1 MMVLSFGRRGN
12 YPYACARV
20 RAKKSLLLTKEN
32 YPKLLMMDLNEIG
45 RFLGETQYSVEMTEL
60 ASRYDGVN
68 LIELGTSRNL
78 ARMYNGVLSFT
89 KGELRS
95 MIAGYLERWDVWN
108 LKTILRGKYYG
119 ATLEDIKED
128 LVPAGKLTEDDL
140 NEMLGLDSVTDVLEK
155 VKKLDWVKV
164 PQEAL
169 NSLQTTGK
177 LSGVEDYLDK
187 AYYEHLLE
195 SINPNSKPEKIL
207 LGYVRKEIDAN
218 NLLTILK
225 LKREGLTPEKIA
237 PYLIEGGDELT
248 KREMERLIAVENFEA
263 LLQELQKYSF
273 YEDIKDALEKISTT
287 NSLNDVTLSIKRLHA
302 RQAEKFSHLYP
313 LSVLPI
319 IDYLIRKKIEVDNI
333 RVIARCK
340 ESGLG
345 PETIKKLLVI

>member
-1 MMVLSFGRRGN
+1 MMASIFGGRGN

-78 ARMYNGVLSFT
+78 ARMYNGVLEFT
-89 KGELRS
+89 KGELRD

-108 LKTILRGKYYG
+108 IKTVLRGKYYG
-119 ATLEDIKED
+119 ASVEDIRED
-128 LVPAGKLTEDDL
+128 LVPAGRLREDDL
-140 NEMLGLDSVTDVLEK
+140 NALLALESVTEVLENI
-155 VKKLDWVKV
+155 KLEWVEV
-164 PQEAL
+164 PQEAI
-169 NSLQTTGK
+169 SALQTTGE
-177 LSGVEDYLDK
+177 LSTVEDYLDK
-187 AYYEHLLE
+187 AYYKHALE
-195 SINPNSKPEKIL
+195 SINPSSRPEKIL
-207 LGYVRKEIDAN
+207 LGYLRKEIDAS

-225 LKREGLTPEKIA
+225 LKREGLSPDKIS

-248 KREMERLIAVENFEA
+248 RKEMERLIAIEGFDPLV
-263 LLQELQKYSF
+263 QELQKYSF
-273 YEDIKDALEKISTT
+273 YEDIKEALEKVSTT
-287 NSLNDVTLSIKRLHA
+287 NSLNDVTLAIKRLHS
-302 RQAEKFSHLYP
+302 RQAERFSHLYP

-340 ESGLG
+340 ESGLDT
-345 PETIKKLLVI
+345 ETIKKLLVI

>member
-1 MMVLSFGRRGN
+1 MMASIFGRRGN

-45 RFLGETQYSVEMTEL
+45 RFLGETQYNVEMTEL

-78 ARMYNGVLSFT
+78 ARMYNGVLEFT
-89 KGELRS
+89 KGELRD

-108 LKTILRGKYYG
+108 IKTVLRGKYYG
-119 ATLEDIKED
+119 ASVEDIRED
-128 LVPAGKLTEDDL
+128 LVPAGRLGEDDL
-140 NEMLGLDSVTDVLEK
+140 NALMALESVTEVLENI
-155 VKKLDWVKV
+155 KLEWVEV
-164 PQEAL
+164 PQEAI
-169 NSLQTTGK
+169 SALQATGE
-177 LSGVEDYLDK
+177 LSTVEDYLDK
-187 AYYEHLLE
+187 AYYKHALE
-195 SINPNSKPEKIL
+195 SINPSSRPEKIL
-207 LGYVRKEIDAN
+207 LGYLRKEIDAN

-225 LKREGLTPEKIA
+225 LKREGLSPEKIS

-248 KREMERLIAVENFEA
+248 RKEMERLIAIEGFDPLV
-263 LLQELQKYSF
+263 QELQKYSF
-273 YEDIKDALEKISTT
+273 YEDIKEALEKVSTT
-287 NSLNDVTLSIKRLHA
+287 NSLNDVTLAIKRLHS
-302 RQAEKFSHLYP
+302 RQAERFSHLYP

-340 ESGLG
+340 ESGLD

>member
-1 MMVLSFGRRGN
+1 MMASIFGRRGN

-78 ARMYNGVLSFT
+78 ARMYNGVLEFT
-89 KGELRS
+89 KGELRD

-108 LKTILRGKYYG
+108 IKTVLRGKYYG
-119 ATLEDIKED
+119 ASVEDIRED
-128 LVPAGKLTEDDL
+128 LVPAGRLREDDL
-140 NEMLGLDSVTDVLEK
+140 NALLALESVTEVLENI
-155 VKKLDWVKV
+155 KLEWVEV
-164 PQEAL
+164 PQEAI
-169 NSLQTTGK
+169 SALQTTGE
-177 LSGVEDYLDK
+177 LSTVEDYLDK
-187 AYYEHLLE
+187 AYYKHALE
-195 SINPNSKPEKIL
+195 SINPSSRPEKIL
-207 LGYVRKEIDAN
+207 LGYLRKEIDAN

-225 LKREGLTPEKIA
+225 LKREGISPDKIS

-248 KREMERLIAVENFEA
+248 MKEMERLIAIEGFDPLV
-263 LLQELQKYSF
+263 QELQKYSF
-273 YEDIKDALEKISTT
+273 YEDIKEALEKVSTT
-287 NSLNDVTLSIKRLHA
+287 NSLNDVTLAIKRLHS
-302 RQAEKFSHLYP
+302 RQAERFSHLYP

-340 ESGLG
+340 ESGLDT
-345 PETIKKLLVI
+345 ETIKKLLVI

>member
-1 MMVLSFGRRGN
+1 MMASIFGRRGN

-78 ARMYNGVLSFT
+78 ARMYNGVLEFT
-89 KGELRS
+89 KGELRD

-108 LKTILRGKYYG
+108 IKTILRGKYYG
-119 ATLEDIKED
+119 ASIEDIRED
-128 LVPAGKLTEDDL
+128 LVPAGRLDEDDL
-140 NEMLGLDSVTDVLEK
+140 NALMAMESVTEVLDNI
-155 VKKLDWVKV
+155 KKLDWAVV
-164 PQEAL
+164 PQEAT
-169 NSLQTTGK
+169 SALQSTGK
-177 LSGVEDYLDK
+177 LSTVEDYLDK

-195 SINPNSKPEKIL
+195 SINPTSKPEKIL
-207 LGYVRKEIDAN
+207 MDYVRKEIDAT

-225 LKREGLTPEKIA
+225 LKREGLTPEKIV
-237 PYLIEGGDELT
+237 PYLIDGGDELT
-248 KREMERLIAVENFEA
+248 KKEMERLIATEGFDPLV
-263 LLQELQKYSF
+263 QELQKYSF
-273 YEDIKDALEKISTT
+273 YEGIKDALEKISTT
-287 NSLNDVTLSIKRLHA
+287 NSLNDVTLAIKRMQA

-333 RVIARCK
+333 RIIARCK
-340 ESGLG
+340 ESGLD
-345 PETIKKLLVI
+345 PDTIKKLLVM

>member
-1 MMVLSFGRRGN
+1 MASIFGRRGN

-78 ARMYNGVLSFT
+78 ARMYNGVLEFT
-89 KGELRS
+89 KGELRD

-108 LKTILRGKYYG
+108 IKTVLRGKYYG
-119 ATLEDIKED
+119 ASVEDIRED
-128 LVPAGKLTEDDL
+128 LVPAGRLREDDL
-140 NEMLGLDSVTDVLEK
+140 NALLALESVTEVLENI
-155 VKKLDWVKV
+155 KLEWVEV
-164 PQEAL
+164 PQEAI
-169 NSLQTTGK
+169 SALQTTGE
-177 LSGVEDYLDK
+177 LSTVEDYLDK
-187 AYYEHLLE
+187 AYYKHALE
-195 SINPNSKPEKIL
+195 SINPSSRPEKIL
-207 LGYVRKEIDAN
+207 LGYLRKEIDAS

-225 LKREGLTPEKIA
+225 LKREGLSPDKIS

-248 KREMERLIAVENFEA
+248 RKEMERLIAIEGFDPLV
-263 LLQELQKYSF
+263 QELQKYSF
-273 YEDIKDALEKISTT
+273 YEDIKEALEKVSTT
-287 NSLNDVTLSIKRLHA
+287 NSLNDVTLAIKRLHS
-302 RQAEKFSHLYP
+302 RQAERFSHLYP

-340 ESGLG
+340 ESGLDT
-345 PETIKKLLVI
+345 ETIKELLVI